1 LSNWLKV
8 WALPAR
14 DKWLL
19 AQSLVVLPVNG
30 LALRLI
36 SFKRWQEILSRLALF
51 DGQRSEAPLESLL
64 SSAHTT
70 ATMVRIA
77 AARGPYRGNCLPQSL
92 TLWWLLRC
100 QKLDGHIR
108 FGARKED
115 DKLEAH
121 AWVEFGGTAL
131 NEGRNIHHAFKPFER
146 LGARPEANTR

>member
-1 LSNWLKV
+1 MSSWSKV

-14 DKWLL
+14 DRWLL

-30 LALRLI
+30 LALRLM
-36 SFKRWQEILSRLALF
+36 SLKRWQAILSRLALF
-51 DGQRSEAPLESLL
+51 DGQLSEATNESLF
-64 SSAHTT
+64 SSAHKT
-70 ATMVRIA
+70 AMMVRIA

-92 TLWWLLRC
+92 TVWWLLRC
-100 QKLDGHIR
+100 QKLDSHIR

-131 NEGRNIHHAFKPFER
+131 NDGQDTHQNFKVFEPAASAAE
-146 LGARPEANTR
+146 ARTR